1 MSNNLDFIQQ
11 YVTELREEF
20 KSFMRD
26 YHNDAVKIWTE
37 LAKIDERMKT
47 MKEDQKKQ
55 AQWHGL
61 VGGMVPVLITLGLA
75 ILLWYFTGV
84 TNTPPTVEKKPSKPP
99 ITGSP

>member
-1 MSNNLDFIQQ
+1 MSDNLDFIQQ

-26 YHNDAVKIWTE
+26 YHTDALKIWTE
-37 LAKIDERMKT
+37 LARIQERMET
-47 MKEDQKKQ
+47 MKNEQKKQ

-75 ILLWYFTGV
+75 VMLWYFTGSSG
-84 TNTPPTVEKKPSKPP
+84 TPPSPP
-99 ITGSP
+99 PTK